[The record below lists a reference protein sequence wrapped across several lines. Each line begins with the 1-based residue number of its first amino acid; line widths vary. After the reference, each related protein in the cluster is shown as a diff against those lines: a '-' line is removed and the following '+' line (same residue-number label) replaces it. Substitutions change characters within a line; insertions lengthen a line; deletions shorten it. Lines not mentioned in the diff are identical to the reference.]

1 LHKLSSTAVSVDSSV
16 VVDFHLSNSIAVLTE
31 LFVGRVLLSDF
42 VDQELAAASISLPG
56 AEIVAISSEEDWNFL
71 DEIRRK
77 RPGLGLGELGA
88 ITVARSRGATLLAND
103 KLARQ
108 TAEEWRIPVAG
119 AIGILEYAVEL
130 ERLSGREAVDILEA
144 MIWAGAWMSDDL
156 VDMFKRMVLEGQ

>member
-88 ITVARSRGATLLAND
+88 ITVARSRGATLLA
-103 KLARQ
+103 RQ
-108 TAEEWRIPVAG
+108 IGQADRRRMADSCRRCDRYSRVRCRTG
-119 AIGILEYAVEL
+119 AAL
-130 ERLSGREAVDILEA
+130 RQRGR
-144 MIWAGAWMSDDL
+144 
-156 VDMFKRMVLEGQ
+156 